1 MVRLNAVF
9 CETSKFTVHARSQ
22 DSKVPA
28 RMYSMYSFSIFL
40 LRKRDPKNVM
50 HKYISEVYSRVHFPV
65 STPQFVH
72 ISASTQNK
80 LSDLNAITGEE
91 SPKCKST
98 TGGWQHFWLI
108 YSGTASTSGSTSR
121 STTLLKIASINIFSS
136 VMRLYQANNFQC
148 CPRAFGNYWKLLAL
162 AHHLINSL

>member
-1 MVRLNAVF
+1 MQKISRGCDVVRLNAVF

-72 ISASTQNK
+72 ICASTTNK
-80 LSDLNAITGEE
+80 LSDLNAITGED
-91 SPKCKST
+91 SQNARS
-98 TGGWQHFWLI
+98 LLVVDI
-108 YSGTASTSGSTSR
+108 SGSF
-121 STTLLKIASINIFSS
+121 TL
-136 VMRLYQANNFQC
+136 V
-148 CPRAFGNYWKLLAL
+148 LLP
-162 AHHLINSL
+162 HLV